1 MSLQGAICTPFYPW
15 VREQAFA
22 MAGPDLVQTWARLG
36 PDLARLGP
44 DLARLGPDLGRQ
56 SAPTQSVLARP
67 LCDRSALHRHDGAA
81 LRPGQRRGPAFN
93 ISQEAGWA
101 NLEPRQK
108 SRPVRRSYPALLTAR
123 D

>member
-1 MSLQGAICTPFYPW
+1 STSIPCKAPFAPRFSPGNRPSIW
-15 VREQAFA
+15 LVQTWSRL
-22 MAGPDLVQTWARLG
+22 GPDLVQTLVQTWV
-36 PDLARLGP
+36 DE
-44 DLARLGPDLGRQ
+44 
-56 SAPTQSVLARP
+56 APTQSVLTRP

-81 LRPGQRRGPAFN
+81 LRPGQRRGPAIN

-123 D
+123 DLAIARA